1 MNAKAAARAVLLASH
16 PGPNIE
22 NAKTPIAA
30 QPICATNML
39 YFLAPGV
46 VGVAKRT
53 AQTAPNGAIVIE
65 MPFGA
70 KI

>member
-1 MNAKAAARAVLLASH
+1 MANWQLQILPGGCTARVKIMNAKAAARAVLLASH

-39 YFLAPGV
+39 YFC
-46 VGVAKRT
+46 KSER
-53 AQTAPNGAIVIE
+53 NSC
-65 MPFGA
+65 FNS
-70 KI
+70 